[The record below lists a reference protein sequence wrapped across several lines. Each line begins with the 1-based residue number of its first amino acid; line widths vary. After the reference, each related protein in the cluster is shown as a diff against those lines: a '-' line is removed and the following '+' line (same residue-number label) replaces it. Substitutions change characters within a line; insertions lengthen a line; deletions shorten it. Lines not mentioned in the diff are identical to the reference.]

1 MTDIEL
7 FSYEA
12 CPFAQRTRIILNEKK
27 VKYKLTEIDL
37 QNRPSW
43 WKELSPLGKVP
54 LVRHKGK
61 VIYESRIINE
71 YIEELIPE
79 PRLMPKDLYSR
90 AIARIWIDYC
100 DTYLLPTLHSFIQSK
115 DDKKKQDENKIILT
129 KKLLFIENEA
139 FKLSDS
145 GSYFMGNEL
154 SLVDIQ
160 FIPFFERFP
169 CYEYFWNAKIP
180 KECSRIL
187 NWINVMK
194 ENKNYLSTAN
204 SLDFHMERYSKYN
217 Q

>member
-27 VKYKLTEIDL
+27 VKYRLTEIDL
-37 QNRPSW
+37 QNKPSW

-54 LVRHKGK
+54 LIRHEGK

-100 DTYLLPTLHSFIQSK
+100 DTYLLPTLHNFIQTK
-115 DDKKKQDENKIILT
+115 DNKKKQDENKIILT
-129 KKLLFIENEA
+129 EKLLFIENEA

-145 GSYFMGNEL
+145 GLYFIGNRL

-169 CYEYFWNAKIP
+169 CYEYFWNAQIP
-180 KECSRIL
+180 KECTKIL

-194 ENKNYLSTAN
+194 KNKNYLSTAN
-204 SLDFHMERYSKYN
+204 SLDFHMERYRKYN